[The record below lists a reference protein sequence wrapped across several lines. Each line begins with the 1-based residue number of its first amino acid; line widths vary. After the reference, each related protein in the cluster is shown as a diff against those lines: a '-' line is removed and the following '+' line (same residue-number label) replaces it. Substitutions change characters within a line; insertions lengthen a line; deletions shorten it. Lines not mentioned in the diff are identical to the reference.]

1 MTSSYTTNKNIEKPA
16 YNDYATNATGWSGP
30 INTDWDII
38 DRSLG
43 GIQIK
48 NPTGVS
54 GTVNLTVTECQPP
67 IIVVGISTTGV
78 ATLTDNVT
86 YLIPSGVGGVWTIY
100 NNTTGAFTVTFGSA
114 GGGTSVVISQGFHS
128 TIYSDGT
135 NVKYADDRIPSAAG
149 SDRQVQ
155 FNSGGFLGASAGLVF
170 NSQGNLGIGGTPA
183 TDPTYRFLNIIGP
196 STTEGGSAVLQT
208 NDGSSIGTIF
218 CNRDATFI
226 GSGTNHPVLFRA
238 NNAEVMRITQNSK
251 VKIGTDAY
259 DSCKLAIAVPQ
270 SAPQNVIEA
279 HFTGSGSVNSTCY
292 IAGADTGVTN
302 FDFFGAY
309 IGSSKYAS
317 IDGGGSMY
325 LRGTA
330 TLNTGAVTAGS
341 ALSVMNGGDITIYAA
356 NNSDAVNIYCD
367 NNLKLNVA
375 GTVRSDSGGFQFPD
389 NTIQT
394 TAATT
399 PPQATTWSSTGKSGN
414 TTYTNGTSVTIT
426 VFVSML
432 YTGFSGGF
440 EVFVNGL
447 SIGQGGG
454 NQAYK
459 YGECITFPVS
469 SGATYRVNMTN
480 LYAGTWAEFS

>member
-1 MTSSYTTNKNIEKPA
+1 MTSSYTTNKNIEKPS

-78 ATLTDNVT
+78 ATLTANVT

-114 GGGTSVVISQGFHS
+114 GGGTSVVLSQGFHS

-155 FNSGGFLGASAGLVF
+155 FNSGGFLGASSGLTY
-170 NSQGNLGIGGTPA
+170 NSQGNLGLGGSNTSD
-183 TDPTYRFLNIIGP
+183 TTYTWMINAGP
-196 STTEGGSAVLQT
+196 STTNGGAFRTQTSDAASVGTFFT
-208 NDGSSIGTIF
+208 NDL
-218 CNRDATFI
+218 AAYI
-226 GSGTNHPVLFRA
+226 GSDTNTPFIFRS
-238 NNAEVMRITQNSK
+238 NSAEVMRITPALRL
-251 VKIGTDAY
+251 KIGTTAY

-279 HFTGSGSVNSTCY
+279 HFTGSGSVNATCY
-292 IAGADTGVTN
+292 IAGADAGATN

-309 IGSSKYAS
+309 VGSSKYAS
-317 IDGGGSMY
+317 IDGSGSMY

-330 TLNTGAVTAGS
+330 TLNTGPVTGGS
-341 ALSVMNGGDITIYAA
+341 ALSVRNGGDITIYAA

-367 NNLKLNVA
+367 NNSKLNVN

-432 YTGFSGGF
+432 YTGFNGGF

>member
-1 MTSSYTTNKNIEKPA
+1 MSSSYTTNKNIEKPA

-43 GIQIK
+43 GIQVK

-54 GTVNLTVTECQPP
+54 GTVNLTVVECQPP
-67 IIVVGISTTGV
+67 IIVIGTSTTGV
-78 ATLTDNVT
+78 ATLTANVT

-114 GGGTSVVISQGFHS
+114 GGGTSVVLSQGFHS

-155 FNSGGFLGASAGLVF
+155 FNSGGFLGASSGLTY
-170 NSQGNLGIGGTPA
+170 NSQGNLGLGGSNTSD
-183 TDPTYRFLNIIGP
+183 TTYTWMINAGP
-196 STTEGGSAVLQT
+196 STTNGGAFRTQT
-208 NDGSSIGTIF
+208 SDAASVGTF
-218 CNRDATFI
+218 FTNNLAAYI
-226 GSGTNHPVLFRA
+226 GSDTNTPFIFRS
-238 NNAEVMRITQNSK
+238 NSAEVMRITPALRL
-251 VKIGTDAY
+251 KIGTTAY

-279 HFTGSGSVNSTCY
+279 HFTGSGSVNATCY
-292 IAGADTGVTN
+292 IAGADAGATN

-309 IGSSKYAS
+309 VGSSKYAS
-317 IDGGGSMY
+317 IDGSGSMY

-330 TLNTGAVTAGS
+330 SVNTGAVTAGE
-341 ALSVMNGGDITIYAA
+341 ALSIRNGGDFFIYAA
-356 NNSDAVNIYCD
+356 NNTDHIGLYCD
-367 NNLKLNVA
+367 TAGKLNVD
-375 GTVRSDSGGFQFPD
+375 GIVKSNSGGFQFPD
-389 NTIQT
+389 NTVQT

-399 PPQATTWSSTGKSGN
+399 PAQATGWSSTGKSAN
-414 TTYTNGTSVTIT
+414 TTYTNGASFTIT

-432 YTGFSGGF
+432 YTGFGGGF

-459 YGECITFPVS
+459 YGECITFPVPA
-469 SGATYRVNMTN
+469 GATYRVNMTN

>member
-1 MTSSYTTNKNIEKPA
+1 MSSSYTTNKNIEKPA

-43 GIQIK
+43 GIQVK

-54 GTVNLTVTECQPP
+54 GTVNLTVVECQPP
-67 IIVVGISTTGV
+67 IIVIGTSTTGV
-78 ATLTDNVT
+78 ATLTANVT

-114 GGGTSVVISQGFHS
+114 GGGTSVVLSQGFHS

-155 FNSGGFLGASAGLVF
+155 FNSGGFLGASSGLTY
-170 NSQGNLGIGGTPA
+170 NSQGNLGLGGSNTSD
-183 TDPTYRFLNIIGP
+183 TTYTWMINAGP
-196 STTEGGSAVLQT
+196 STTNGGAFRTQT
-208 NDGSSIGTIF
+208 SDAASVGTF
-218 CNRDATFI
+218 FTNNLAAYI
-226 GSGTNHPVLFRA
+226 GSDTNTPFIFRS
-238 NNAEVMRITQNSK
+238 NSVEVMRITPALRL
-251 VKIGTDAY
+251 KIGTTAY

-279 HFTGSGSVNSTCY
+279 HFTGSGSVNATCY
-292 IAGADTGVTN
+292 IASADAGATN

-309 IGSSKYAS
+309 VGSSKYAA
-317 IDGGGSMY
+317 IDGSGSMY

-330 TLNTGAVTAGS
+330 SVNTGAVTGGE
-341 ALSVMNGGDITIYAA
+341 ALSIRNGGDFFIYAA
-356 NNSDAVNIYCD
+356 NNTDHIGIYCD
-367 NNLKLNVA
+367 TAGKLNVD
-375 GTVRSDSGGFQFPD
+375 GIVKSNSGGFQFPD
-389 NTIQT
+389 NTVQT

-399 PPQATTWSSTGKSGN
+399 PAQATSWSSTGKSAN
-414 TTYTNGTSVTIT
+414 TTYTNGASFTIT

-432 YTGFSGGF
+432 YTGFGGGF

-459 YGECITFPVS
+459 YGECITFPVPA
-469 SGATYRVNMTN
+469 GATYRVNMTN